1 MTDALPRRT
10 AAILRRASLL
20 AGLLAIIAGILGMHV
35 MTGPHS
41 MPASAGVPGAEVSL
55 VMQPP
60 ATAHSAHAPEA
71 ATAKGS
77 SLSPDTTSMPGP
89 SCADLGGCTKMSAM
103 DASCIPSPGNASLAA
118 PLPGNT
124 PFAAH
129 DDADARTP
137 VSAYSYRPGT
147 PSPGQLCISR
157 T

>member
-41 MPASAGVPGAEVSL
+41 LPASAAIPGAEVSL

-60 ATAHSAHAPEA
+60 ATAHSDHAPEA
-71 ATAKGS
+71 ASVVGS
-77 SLSPDTTSMPGP
+77 SLSSDTRSMPGP
-89 SCADLGGCTKMSAM
+89 SCADPGGCAMMSAM
-103 DASCIPSPGNASLAA
+103 EASCIPSPGNASLAA
-118 PLPGNT
+118 PLPGST

-129 DDADARTP
+129 DDADAPTP
-137 VSAYSYRPGT
+137 ASVYSYRPGS

>member
-1 MTDALPRRT
+1 MTDALPRR
-10 AAILRRASLL
+10 AAAFLRRAGLL
-20 AGLLAIIAGILGMHV
+20 AGLLAVLAGIIGMHI
-35 MTGPHS
+35 MTGPHG
-41 MPASAGVPGAEVSL
+41 MPASNAVQGEEMPK

-60 ATAHSAHAPEA
+60 AEYSAHAASVE
-71 ATAKGS
+71 GS
-77 SLSPDTTSMPGP
+77 SPSPNTRSVPEP
-89 SCADLGGCTKMSAM
+89 SCADLGGCASMSPM

-129 DDADARTP
+129 DDADAPTP
-137 VSAYSYRPGT
+137 AFRYSYRPGS